1 MVEPADFTA
10 VGAAVPTAT
19 LSALRHS
26 LRAGRRQI
34 GRSARRLAGAALA
47 RKLSTLPAFQRASRV
62 AGYWPA
68 DGEIDPLPA
77 LARALVAGKA
87 CYLPVLCPQRDGHL
101 HFAPWWPGAPLRR
114 NRFGIA
120 EPIAP
125 RRAWLAPH
133 MLDLVLVPLVGFD
146 VAGNRLGMGGGY
158 YDRSFAFLRPGC
170 WHRPRLV
177 GVAFDRQ
184 RVDGLPRRAWD
195 VPLDAV
201 ITERHRHLFGLL

>member
-1 MVEPADFTA
+1 MVEPPDFSA
-10 VGAAVPTAT
+10 VGAAAPTAS
-19 LSALRHS
+19 LSALRRS

-34 GRSARRLAGAALA
+34 GRSARRLAGAAVA

-77 LARALVAGKA
+77 LARAFVAGKT

-101 HFAPWWPGAPLRR
+101 HFAPWWPGVPLRR

-125 RRAWLAPH
+125 RRDWLAPR

-146 VAGNRLGMGGGY
+146 MAGNRLGMGGGY
-158 YDRSFAFLRPGC
+158 YDRSFAFVRPAC

-184 RVDGLPRRAWD
+184 RVDGLLRRPWD